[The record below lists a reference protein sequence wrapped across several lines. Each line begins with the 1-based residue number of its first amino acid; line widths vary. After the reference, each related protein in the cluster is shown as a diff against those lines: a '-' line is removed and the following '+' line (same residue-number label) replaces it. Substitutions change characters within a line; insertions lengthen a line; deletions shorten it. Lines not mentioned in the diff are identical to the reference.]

1 MTRKKFRI
9 IMVAFIVFSI
19 VVLSG
24 FIVKNFERKNTT
36 ISQAPISQVMGEG
49 GTNGSN
55 ASQTENKEKLVYFV
69 NENSVKKTKTT
80 SNEITMFVLETKLF
94 IKNEGNRTAHIDPDA
109 FAVGYDTDGAGLL
122 CSIEYGEI
130 EKPIL
135 LDADKTT
142 SITFTIKYLIRDVEK
157 FNDYKKHNLKFD
169 YLGEQILVCQA

>member
-1 MTRKKFRI
+1 
-9 IMVAFIVFSI
+9 MVAFIVFSI

-80 SNEITMFVLETKLF
+80 SNEITMFVLATKLF